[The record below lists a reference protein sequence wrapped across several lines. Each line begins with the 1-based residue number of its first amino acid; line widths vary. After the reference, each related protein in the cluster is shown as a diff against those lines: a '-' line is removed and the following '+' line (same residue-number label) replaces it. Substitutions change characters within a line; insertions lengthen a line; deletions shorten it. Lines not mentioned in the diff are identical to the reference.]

1 MKRNY
6 IAWYKLKAQIEHTR
20 QAPEFSERDVW
31 WCSIGAN
38 IGFEEDGKNVE
49 FERPVLVVRKFNK
62 ELFIGVPLT
71 SKRKP
76 NKFHHPVVVADK
88 ESAVIL
94 SQQRA
99 LSAKRLLRKVGRVGE
114 DDFRAI
120 VTKVNNLLKNADP
133 AEAGSSDANGDLYP
147 KHTKHE
153 QKSQVHEGEKI

>member
-6 IAWYKLKAQIEHTR
+6 VAWYKLKAEIEHKR
-20 QAPEFSERDVW
+20 EAPEFSERDVW

-49 FERPVLVVRKFNK
+49 FERPVLIARKFNK

-71 SKRKP
+71 TKRKP
-76 NKFHHPVVVADK
+76 NKFHHNIVVADK

-99 LSAKRLLRKVGRVGE
+99 LSSKRLLRKIGRVGE
-114 DDFRAI
+114 DDFSDIIDKMNA
-120 VTKVNNLLKNADP
+120 LLKNADP
-133 AEAGSSDANGDLYP
+133 AKAGSSDANGDLYSNDS
-147 KHTKHE
+147 KHE
-153 QKSQVHEGEKI
+153 QKSQAVKEGSV